1 MPTSLIVYRS
11 STSVRSDTRCSPS
24 RCEHGGLCSQSW
36 TVFHCNC
43 SDSGYSGAT
52 CHSSVYEQSCE
63 AYKHN
68 GNTSGHF
75 YIDVDGSGP
84 IKPQLVYC
92 NMTEENT
99 WMVIQHNNTELTR
112 VRPSSGLNPH
122 SVHFDYPTE
131 EEQLLAVISQSE
143 HCEQELSY
151 HCRKSRL
158 LNTPVLPVLHVFLY
172 TTFLSNKGEQADYL
186 KRVKLRVGVNGQEVS
201 WFKEYLFQKLPW
213 IEC

>member
-1 MPTSLIVYRS
+1 MNPTCLKGLNQCLFSASLS
-11 STSVRSDTRCSPS
+11 LRCSPS
-24 RCEHGGLCSQSW
+24 RCEHGGRCSQSW
-36 TVFHCNC
+36 AVFHCNC

-52 CHSSVYEQSCE
+52 CHSPVFEQSCE

-99 WMVIQHNNTELTR
+99 WMLIQHKQQR
-112 VRPSSGLNPH
+112 ADQSAAVSR
-122 SVHFDYPTE
+122 
-131 EEQLLAVISQSE
+131 EEQLLAAISQSE
-143 HCEQELSY
+143 YCEQDLSY

-158 LNTPVLPVLHVFLY
+158 LNTP
-172 TTFLSNKGEQADYL
+172 
-186 KRVKLRVGVNGQEVS
+186 
-201 WFKEYLFQKLPW
+201 
-213 IEC
+213 